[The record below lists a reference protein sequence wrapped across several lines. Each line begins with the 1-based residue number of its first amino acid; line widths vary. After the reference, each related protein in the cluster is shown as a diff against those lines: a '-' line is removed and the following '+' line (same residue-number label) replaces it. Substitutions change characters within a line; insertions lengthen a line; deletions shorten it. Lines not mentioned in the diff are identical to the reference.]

1 MLIRIHTVQ
10 PAVLLPIPVLLE
22 VNISRGIKFHV
33 SGNVHTSIKEN
44 RQRVYATLKNEGWH
58 WPGQRITLNFRPLEL
73 LKKGNHYDLAIAIGI
88 LGASGQISTELTN
101 NTLFYGALNL
111 DGTVEQ
117 AEHAFQILE
126 VAKRNNFK
134 RVVLNI
140 SNKYINRINAQF
152 LNIEIINIESF
163 KEVIAYLQHAV
174 LPEIKDL
181 EEVDIDKKRSLCFSD
196 VKGLTSIKRALE
208 IAAAGGHHI
217 LIKGSPGI
225 GKTMLLDR
233 FSSILPQINPADRAL
248 ISVLSKIDESLT
260 SGSRPIVKSVAE
272 ETVKSLFGSKE
283 IQALK
288 DHFQVADGIG
298 FIDNEVLAISKG
310 VLGKFHLALGGV
322 LCFDELP
329 TLSRA
334 VLDAIT
340 LHMDCYRVQMIMAMN
355 PCHCGYFDHPEVE
368 CSCSASNLHRYDG
381 ALSGALLDRI
391 DLQVAHNQVEE
402 KGKLETSATI
412 AARVRLAFERQLKR
426 SETQNARLSIDTLKQ
441 LILSN
446 DAMKLEFQKL
456 TIKNSWSLRKQRI
469 VLCTALTIADLDDCS
484 PKVEH
489 LLEAVKFSSFH
500 LLDSTNKVE
509 KQKYSRPSV
518 ILGANLKIEEP

>member
-140 SNKYINRINAQF
+140 SNKYVNRINAQF

-181 EEVDIDKKRSLCFSD
+181 EEVDIDKKGSLCFSD
-196 VKGLTSIKRALE
+196 V
-208 IAAAGGHHI
+208 
-217 LIKGSPGI
+217 
-225 GKTMLLDR
+225 
-233 FSSILPQINPADRAL
+233 
-248 ISVLSKIDESLT
+248 
-260 SGSRPIVKSVAE
+260 
-272 ETVKSLFGSKE
+272 
-283 IQALK
+283 
-288 DHFQVADGIG
+288 
-298 FIDNEVLAISKG
+298 
-310 VLGKFHLALGGV
+310 
-322 LCFDELP
+322 
-329 TLSRA
+329 
-334 VLDAIT
+334 
-340 LHMDCYRVQMIMAMN
+340 
-355 PCHCGYFDHPEVE
+355 
-368 CSCSASNLHRYDG
+368 
-381 ALSGALLDRI
+381 
-391 DLQVAHNQVEE
+391 
-402 KGKLETSATI
+402 
-412 AARVRLAFERQLKR
+412 
-426 SETQNARLSIDTLKQ
+426 
-441 LILSN
+441 
-446 DAMKLEFQKL
+446 
-456 TIKNSWSLRKQRI
+456 
-469 VLCTALTIADLDDCS
+469 
-484 PKVEH
+484 
-489 LLEAVKFSSFH
+489 
-500 LLDSTNKVE
+500 
-509 KQKYSRPSV
+509 
-518 ILGANLKIEEP
+518 